1 MFIKSSFP
9 SSFTCF
15 PNQRLS
21 PPHNISIF
29 LLLHLS
35 AKISSMA
42 KALSRIS
49 FFLTINS
56 DKNMVSK
63 TPVFFLIFSLEIY
76 TTKYMC
82 VSNLFYDFF
91 SCFWVISPICFR
103 GILFAEKNNKEIM
116 RERERGALWGWMF
129 IFKRLWISWCQVS
142 WTPST
147 SQTIKVK
154 KMEEENKLSFRTYV
168 VRCSPKQQNSWI

>member
-103 GILFAEKNNKEIM
+103 GILSAEKNNKEIM
-116 RERERGALWGWMF
+116 RERERCALGMNVYF
-129 IFKRLWISWCQVS
+129 QAIVNILVS
-142 WTPST
+142 G
-147 SQTIKVK
+147 I
-154 KMEEENKLSFRTYV
+154 M
-168 VRCSPKQQNSWI
+168 NSKYFSNHQSEKNGRRK